1 MIGTGDFAHISQG
14 IFIVNLYGLRLK
26 MIVQSLN
33 NHNRAKFCFGFF
45 ICEKKTK
52 ISTTSKKKRI
62 KWTIIKCFAVSDLE
76 FSIQITT
83 KMKRLFSFILC
94 IHDTDDKK
102 RKEKK
107 SSMRSISFE
116 IMIGSVK
123 THTQN
128 IHVLLRDQTH
138 LMQ

>member
-45 ICEKKTK
+45 ICKKNQN
-52 ISTTSKKKRI
+52 INNEQKKRI

-83 KMKRLFSFILC
+83 KMKRLFSFTLC

-102 RKEKK
+102 RREKK